1 MEGDAVLGGFLAAA
15 PVGGHDGDPVRRDAQ
30 MAQDQGQDGLA
41 DAPASQHD
49 ELAGKL
55 GVNDMLGHRACSF

>member
-1 MEGDAVLGGFLAAA
+1 MPYSRRLVAAA
-15 PVGGHDGDPVRRDAQ
+15 AVGGHDGDPVGRHAEVP
-30 MAQDQGQDGLA
+30 QDQGQDGLA

>member
-1 MEGDAVLGGFLAAA
+1 MPYCGRLLAAA
-15 PVGGHDGDPVRRDAQ
+15 RVGGDDRDPVGRDAE

-41 DAPASQHD
+41 DAAAAQHD

-55 GVNDMLGHRACSF
+55 GVNDMLGHRPTPSNDD

>member
-1 MEGDAVLGGFLAAA
+1 MPYSRRLLAAA
-15 PVGGHDGDPVRRDAQ
+15 RVGGHDGDPVGRDAEV
-30 MAQDQGQDGLA
+30 AQDQGQDGLA
-41 DAPASQHD
+41 DAPAAQHD